1 MSSNKGPWS
10 EQEDKKLI
18 ELVEKYGAEK
28 WSYISSFFPERI
40 GKQCRERWFNHL
52 NPYVKKTSWLKEE
65 EWILYIMHKKLGNK
79 WSRLC
84 EYLPGRTDNTIKNH
98 WNSTMQKKLFII
110 DNEYNEIIKGKTDA
124 EIEEIQNDIVSK
136 CKAVVNDDNKKFYEE
151 KNKNYEKFKSLKV
164 ENKQSISKLKKILLF
179 RTHSKKTK
187 KRGRKRKNLP
197 PVKPTST
204 TRRLRTIQNVSLD
217 YTFSPKGKTNA
228 HSNDNEIQTDKKL
241 ITPVKEN
248 CTLNGSK
255 NGNCNI
261 TSSTNIQIEKSAFNK
276 HIVPPN
282 TEASNYS
289 NIKTHLYFT
298 SSIKK
303 PVKIISD
310 DNSLNNNNAM
320 YNPND
325 FFAPNENMTPNKQF
339 DCLSY
344 SDTFKKNNFNYKS
357 IYTSNKK
364 YDGLN
369 LFSNPFIDSTP
380 NKSLC
385 TPYKINNTN
394 LDKMFFSV
402 IQTDYEN
409 TPVKKT

>member
-179 RTHSKKTK
+179 SI
-187 KRGRKRKNLP
+187 
-197 PVKPTST
+197 T
-204 TRRLRTIQNVSLD
+204 TRRRVICRID
-217 YTFSPKGKTNA
+217 
-228 HSNDNEIQTDKKL
+228 
-241 ITPVKEN
+241 
-248 CTLNGSK
+248 
-255 NGNCNI
+255 
-261 TSSTNIQIEKSAFNK
+261 
-276 HIVPPN
+276 
-282 TEASNYS
+282 
-289 NIKTHLYFT
+289 
-298 SSIKK
+298 
-303 PVKIISD
+303 
-310 DNSLNNNNAM
+310 
-320 YNPND
+320 
-325 FFAPNENMTPNKQF
+325 
-339 DCLSY
+339 
-344 SDTFKKNNFNYKS
+344 
-357 IYTSNKK
+357 IY
-364 YDGLN
+364 
-369 LFSNPFIDSTP
+369 PFQRRHR
-380 NKSLC
+380 N
-385 TPYKINNTN
+385 
-394 LDKMFFSV
+394 
-402 IQTDYEN
+402 
-409 TPVKKT
+409 

>member
-151 KNKNYEKFKSLKV
+151 KNKK
-164 ENKQSISKLKKILLF
+164 
-179 RTHSKKTK
+179 
-187 KRGRKRKNLP
+187 
-197 PVKPTST
+197 
-204 TRRLRTIQNVSLD
+204 
-217 YTFSPKGKTNA
+217 
-228 HSNDNEIQTDKKL
+228 
-241 ITPVKEN
+241 
-248 CTLNGSK
+248 
-255 NGNCNI
+255 
-261 TSSTNIQIEKSAFNK
+261 
-276 HIVPPN
+276 
-282 TEASNYS
+282 
-289 NIKTHLYFT
+289 
-298 SSIKK
+298 
-303 PVKIISD
+303 
-310 DNSLNNNNAM
+310 
-320 YNPND
+320 
-325 FFAPNENMTPNKQF
+325 
-339 DCLSY
+339 
-344 SDTFKKNNFNYKS
+344 
-357 IYTSNKK
+357 
-364 YDGLN
+364 
-369 LFSNPFIDSTP
+369 
-380 NKSLC
+380 
-385 TPYKINNTN
+385 
-394 LDKMFFSV
+394 
-402 IQTDYEN
+402 
-409 TPVKKT
+409 